1 MTDFSYANV
10 DWSEGTKN
18 LPGIKRNVYFM
29 PKANISAWPTFD
41 EALNKYADN
50 FTIGAN
56 VFNRLQVVM
65 RKSPVTSEMQGEPES
80 ATHLN
85 KATFIFAG
93 TSAAALAFAAKA
105 NRDDLVILIEDRAG
119 VFHVIGHE
127 DFRTIVRAN
136 AALGTEGGDEKGIT
150 MEVECTD
157 PYMLP
162 TYAGAIYTASGNVNP
177 DSTSD

>member
-10 DWSEGTKN
+10 DWAEGTKN
-18 LPGIKRNVYFM
+18 LPGIKRNVYFI
-29 PKANISAWPTFD
+29 PKVLISAWPAFD
-41 EALNKYADN
+41 EATNNYATD
-50 FTIGAN
+50 FTTGAN
-56 VFNRLQVVM
+56 LFNRIQVVM
-65 RKSPVTSEMQGEPES
+65 RKSPVTSEMQGEPEH

-105 NRDDLVILIEDRAG
+105 NRDDLVFLIEDRAG

-127 DFRTIVRAN
+127 DFRTMVKTN
-136 AALGTEGGDEKGIT
+136 AAFGTEGGDEKGIT
-150 MEVECTD
+150 MEAECTD
-157 PYMLP
+157 PYILP
-162 TYAGAIYTASGNVNP
+162 TYEGAIYTASGNVNP

>member
-10 DWSEGTKN
+10 DWAEGTKN

-29 PKANISAWPTFD
+29 PKSEISAWPAFD
-41 EALNKYADN
+41 EANNKYTGN

-56 VFNRLQVVM
+56 LWNRLQVVM
-65 RKSPVTSEMQGEPES
+65 RKSPVTSEMQGEPEH

-105 NRDDLVILIEDRAG
+105 NRDDLVFLIEDKEG

-127 DFRTIVRAN
+127 DFRSIVRTN
-136 AALGTEGGDEKGIT
+136 AALGVEGGDEKGIT

-162 TYAGAIYTASGNVNP
+162 TYEDAIYTSSGNVNP